1 MARRKYRKGE
11 TILSLGA
18 LVAEIEADHAVFMHD
33 KVQNAAWLMSMQLHT
48 LAQFAKSGGVAY
60 AIQEN
65 ETNAK

>member
-33 KVQNAAWLMSMQLHT
+33 KVQNAAWLMNMNLHT
-48 LAQFAKSGGVAY
+48 LQQFAKGGGMSY
-60 AIQEN
+60 AIEEN
-65 ETNAK
+65 KTNA